1 MGKDTKMIVTGDYTQ
16 IDLPPS
22 QRSGLLEAMRILKDI
37 QGIAFI
43 ELDKRDIVRHKL
55 VTRIV
60 EAYERDEKMMLERQ
74 MEKKNNKNNRQEE
87 E

>member
-74 MEKKNNKNNRQEE
+74 MEKKNIKNNRQEE
-87 E
+87 